1 VIRVLAA
8 ARCSHGERDMK
19 LPLWS
24 FAGLGL
30 AVAACTGNPNGVVVE
45 LAPAVVSSLDG
56 TLSVH
61 TLTLADRDPVEG
73 KAIAVTVDYTD
84 RNGMAHAIA
93 EVDGKT
99 DKKGEFDATLT
110 GLMWDG
116 TGTVHAKLA
125 SGPEGDETFAV
136 LDRTPPKVTIEPAT
150 IRTNNGADVMVHA
163 TDEIGI
169 SQVFFQ
175 VSGADGGGG
184 FGNGNRSLIASGA
197 GDVTLAFQFDTGN
210 TPAGTVLTLYALA
223 ADLSGNEG
231 AATPLMVTV
240 SP

>member
-1 VIRVLAA
+1 
-8 ARCSHGERDMK
+8 MK

-24 FAGLGL
+24 LCGALCG
-30 AVAACTGNPNGVVVE
+30 ACTGSPNAVVVE

-56 TLSVH
+56 SLSVH
-61 TLTLADRDPVEG
+61 ALVLADRDPVDG
-73 KAIAVTVDYTD
+73 KAIAITVDYTD

-116 TGTVHAKLA
+116 TGTVHAKLTG
-125 SGPEGDETFAV
+125 GPEGDETFAV

-150 IRTNNGADVMVHA
+150 IRTNNGANVMVHA
-163 TDEIGI
+163 TDEIGV

-175 VSGADGGGG
+175 VSGLEGGGGG
-184 FGNGNRSLIASGA
+184 FNNGSRSLIASGS
-197 GDVTLAFQFDTGN
+197 GDVTLEFQFDTGN
-210 TPAGTVLTLYALA
+210 TPAGTMLTLYALA

-231 AATPLMVTV
+231 AAAPLMVTV